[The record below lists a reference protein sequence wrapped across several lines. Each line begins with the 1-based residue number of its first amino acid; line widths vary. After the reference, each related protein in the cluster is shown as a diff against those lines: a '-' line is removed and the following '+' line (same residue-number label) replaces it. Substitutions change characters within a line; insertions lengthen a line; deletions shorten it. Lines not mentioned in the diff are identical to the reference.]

1 MPKNL
6 KKRYS
11 SIEIDF
17 LEIAKSMPPLYH
29 TLPNQKFDIE
39 KSEAVKWLMKQPE
52 TI

>member
-29 TLPNQKFDIE
+29 TLPNQKFD
-39 KSEAVKWLMKQPE
+39 MKKVRLLSG
-52 TI
+52 